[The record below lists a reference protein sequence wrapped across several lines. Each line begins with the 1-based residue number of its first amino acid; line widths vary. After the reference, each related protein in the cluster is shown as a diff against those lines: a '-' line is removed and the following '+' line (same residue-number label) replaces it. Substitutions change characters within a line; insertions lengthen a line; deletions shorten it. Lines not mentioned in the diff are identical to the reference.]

1 MISIWQILYNVIMI
15 PMVAVFSLIGF
26 VFHPKIREGVKGR
39 FKSLKTLEANFGGER
54 GNAPVYWFHAASH
67 GEYEQIRPVVKGLKE
82 VEPSARIL
90 VSFFSPSGYNHV
102 NDDLIECKVY
112 LPFDFF
118 WIVRSALQTVRP
130 KKLIFAAYDIWP
142 NLVWTAKAYGINTT
156 LFAARFVE
164 GTKKLAPVLRD
175 FYASVYSCFSDI
187 YTVTESDHDR
197 LLTLLT
203 GPNRPVVRAFGNP
216 RYDQVKS
223 HADAFTQQHTES
235 VLSRRKC
242 LIAGS
247 VHREDEE
254 MIRNS
259 VAELMQAFPD
269 LNLLWVP
276 HEPHEKTVAN
286 SEQFFRESGF
296 NTSVMDHTDVDKV
309 GDDRVIIVGTV
320 GVLAKLYWQGQIA
333 YIGGGFSSGV
343 HNVMEPAIARLPV
356 FFGPRYRESNE
367 AEELIAS
374 SAGFSIENGE
384 QLKSGISA
392 LLQDTDALLKA
403 SYAATDVI
411 HRNLGSATRI
421 VRGIIKD

>member
-1 MISIWQILYNVIMI
+1 MLFVWKMLYNVFILPI
-15 PMVAVFSLIGF
+15 VMVLTMLVS
-26 VFHPKIREGVKGR
+26 VFHPKVRDGVRGR
-39 FKSLKTLEANFGGER
+39 FASLRTLEAYFGNNK
-54 GNAPVYWFHAASH
+54 GNEPVYWFHAASH

-82 VEPSARIL
+82 IEPQARIL

-102 NDDLIECKVY
+102 NDDLVECKVY

-142 NLVWTAKAYGINTT
+142 NLVWTAKAYDINTT

-164 GTKKLAPVLRD
+164 GTKKLSPVFRD
-175 FYASVYSCFSDI
+175 FYASVYRSFSDI

-203 GPNRPVVRAFGNP
+203 GPERPVVRAFGNP

-223 HADAFTQQHTES
+223 HADAFTQEHTES
-235 VLSRRKC
+235 VLNRRKC

-247 VHREDEE
+247 VHREDED
-254 MIRNS
+254 MIRTD
-259 VAELMQAFPD
+259 VAVLLQAVPD
-269 LNLLWVP
+269 LSLIWVP
-276 HEPHEKTVAN
+276 HEPHEKAVAN
-286 SEQFFRESGF
+286 AEEFFRESGYS
-296 NTSVMDHTDVDKV
+296 TSVMDHKDVENI
-309 GDDRVIIVGTV
+309 GDARVIIVGTV

-367 AEELIAS
+367 AEEMIES
-374 SAGFSIENGE
+374 SGGFTVANGE
-384 QLKSGISA
+384 ELTEGISK
-392 LLQDTDALLKA
+392 LLRNPDALLKA

>member
-1 MISIWQILYNVIMI
+1 MLFVWKMLYNVFIL
-15 PMVAVFSLIGF
+15 PLVMVLTMLIS
-26 VFHPKIREGVKGR
+26 VFHPKVREGVRGR
-39 FKSLKTLEANFGGER
+39 FASLRTLEAYFGNNKGTE
-54 GNAPVYWFHAASH
+54 PVYWFHAASH

-82 VEPSARIL
+82 IESQARIL

-112 LPFDFF
+112 LPFDFP
-118 WIVRSALQTVRP
+118 WTINKALKIVRP

-142 NLVWTAKAYGINTT
+142 NLVWASKSNGINTT

-164 GTKKLAPVLRD
+164 GTKKLSPVFRN
-175 FYASVYSCFSDI
+175 FYRSVYSCFSEI

-203 GPNRPVVRAFGNP
+203 GPDKPEIQAFGNP

-223 HADAFTQQHTES
+223 HADAFTQEHTES

-247 VHREDEE
+247 VHREDEDL
-254 MIRNS
+254 IRPHA
-259 VAELMQAFPD
+259 VELLRKFPG
-269 LNLLWVP
+269 LSLLWVP
-276 HEPHEKTVAN
+276 HEPHEKTVSDA
-286 SEQFFRESGF
+286 EQFFKKAGF
-296 NTSVMDHTDVDKV
+296 ETSVMKRSDIENI
-309 GDDRVIIVGTV
+309 GPERVIIVGTV

-333 YIGGGFSSGV
+333 YIGGGFSTGV

-356 FFGPRYRESNE
+356 FFGPRYKESNE
-367 AEELIAS
+367 AEELMAS
-374 SAGFSIENGE
+374 SGGFTVNSGE
-384 QLKSGISA
+384 ELKECVSM
-392 LLQDTDALLKA
+392 LLQDSEALLRA

-421 VRGIIKD
+421 IRGIIKD